1 MLTVLKMAQTM
12 QNILKYYCSKLEPTG
27 NGKLWRLALRLFSCS
42 NLDLW
47 RLADTIHNL
56 ESLRIIWES

>member
-1 MLTVLKMAQTM
+1 M

-27 NGKLWRLALRLFSCS
+27 NGKLWRLALRLKSCS